1 MVIHII
7 VVIKLFIIQ
16 EQLVIKVGDHY
27 MILIQIL
34 IYIGLLTWMNNLKL
48 LKKKEEVNM
57 KNHERKLKKI

>member
-1 MVIHII
+1 
-7 VVIKLFIIQ
+7 
-16 EQLVIKVGDHY
+16 